1 MVKNATEMAAQIS
14 SNGAFAACFAKNM
27 LVYGLAEPSGL
38 STDSCATR
46 TVTNA
51 FKASTDQSFPALVRA
66 VAGSLPI
73 SNRNPGKAM

>member
-1 MVKNATEMAAQIS
+1 MVKNASDMGAQIS
-14 SNGAFAACFAKNM
+14 SNGAFAACVAKNM

-51 FKASTDQSFPALVRA
+51 FKASTDQSFAALVRA
-66 VAGSLPI
+66 VAASIPLGTRL
-73 SNRNPGKAM
+73 PGKAM